1 MMVLFDRWYRSDASL
16 KDDPDDELVNLLKGE
31 RVGKALDLGCGQGRN
46 TLYLASL
53 GYEVVAIDKS
63 RVAILQLME
72 HGKVLG
78 FNIEC
83 ETCSLLDFQFG
94 EQFDLIVFS
103 YVLHFILQRPEQIS
117 ILYKIMDYTKT
128 NGIVFIKVPLTEMM
142 FESLC
147 LKKGLLNRVFT
158 HSNYDW
164 EIIEDYVK
172 LTGDKKDFEV
182 NVFIARKVG

>member
-1 MMVLFDRWYRSDASL
+1 MMVDFDRWYRADASL
-16 KDDPDDELVNLLKGE
+16 KDDPDDELVNLLKVE
-31 RVGKALDLGCGQGRN
+31 NIGKSLDLGCGRGRN

-53 GYEVVAIDKS
+53 GYEVVAVDISKI
-63 RVAILQLME
+63 AILQLIE

-78 FNIEC
+78 LNIEC
-83 ETCSLLDFQFG
+83 ETCSLLDFEFG

-103 YVLHFILQRPEQIS
+103 YVLHFILKRPEQINF
-117 ILYKIMDYTKT
+117 LYKIMDYTKN
-128 NGIVFIKVPLTEMM
+128 NGIVFIKAPLTEMS

-147 LKKGLLNRVFT
+147 LKKGFLNRLFT
-158 HSNYDW
+158 HSNYNW